1 MNAWMGTLCP
11 GLCVAVPHHQLC
23 AAPSAGERVDSCEGQ
38 SSSCSCPFPK
48 LDCHALLDFLFSI
61 FFSTRSKA
69 IIRTFFF
76 FLGKVIRVLF
86 YTVLKKYNFLLFELK
101 VTTQHSKPT
110 LSSTYSRLW
119 HEQTASLQGSEL
131 DAPAEALLPPNRRQH
146 AR

>member
-1 MNAWMGTLCP
+1 MLCWIFCF
-11 GLCVAVPHHQLC
+11 LFFFQQ
-23 AAPSAGERVDSCEGQ
+23 DQKQ
-38 SSSCSCPFPK
+38 SSGP
-48 LDCHALLDFLFSI
+48 
-61 FFSTRSKA
+61 
-69 IIRTFFF
+69 FF

>member
-23 AAPSAGERVDSCEGQ
+23 LQGREWILVRVRAAAAHAHSLNLTVMLCWSLCFLFFFQQDQKQ
-38 SSSCSCPFPK
+38 SSGP
-48 LDCHALLDFLFSI
+48 
-61 FFSTRSKA
+61 
-69 IIRTFFF
+69 FF

-101 VTTQHSKPT
+101 VTTQHSKPA
-110 LSSTYSRLW
+110 LSSTYSRLR
-119 HEQTASLQGSEL
+119 HEQTATLRGSEL
-131 DAPAEALLPPNRRQH
+131 DAPAEALLPPNRRQQH